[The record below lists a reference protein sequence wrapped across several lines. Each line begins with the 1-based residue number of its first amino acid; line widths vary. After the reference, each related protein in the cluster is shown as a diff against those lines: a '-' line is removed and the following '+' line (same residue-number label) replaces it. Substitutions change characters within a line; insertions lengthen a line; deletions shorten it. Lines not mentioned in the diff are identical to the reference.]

1 MIRVFAEYADPQ
13 ALARAIGDVR
23 AWGPVRV
30 EAYLPYHVREVERAL
45 AARPSRLPWIVA
57 VAGVLGAAGAYGL
70 QWLLDAYL
78 YPLDVGGRPPHFPL
92 AFVPITFEMGV
103 LAAAFAAVIG
113 VLVGGR
119 LLRLWAPSS
128 DVIGIESSTA
138 WRFWLEVSPIERDA
152 NVDALVDVV
161 QRTHPLVVRRLEVA

>member
-1 MIRVFAEYADPQ
+1 MTRVYAEYEDPQ

-45 AARPSRLPWIVA
+45 AVRPSRLPWVVAIV
-57 VAGVLGAAGAYGL
+57 GTLGAVGTYAL

-103 LAAAFAAVIG
+103 LAASFAAFIG
-113 VLVGGR
+113 VLVSGR
-119 LLRLWAPSS
+119 LVRLWSPSS
-128 DVIGIESSTA
+128 DVIGIESATA
-138 WRFWLEVSPIERDA
+138 WRFWLEVSPVERDA

-161 QRTHPLVVRRLEVA
+161 QRTHPIVVRRLEVA